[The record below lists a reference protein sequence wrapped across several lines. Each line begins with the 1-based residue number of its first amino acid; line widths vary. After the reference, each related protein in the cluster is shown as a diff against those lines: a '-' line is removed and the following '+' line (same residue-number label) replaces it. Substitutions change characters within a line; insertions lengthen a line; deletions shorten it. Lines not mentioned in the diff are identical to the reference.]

1 MARPTPRH
9 CGRLGKLGVTWV
21 DVQIGD
27 FNGDGMADIAG
38 RAAELGFWYTGQ
50 SNGSTGFV
58 TSLWAIW
65 SPAVTWADVREGNFT

>member
-1 MARPTPRH
+1 
-9 CGRLGKLGVTWV
+9 VTWV